1 MPPIHDNA
9 QAMAD
14 ATGRAFVTFYPS
26 FDEDWY
32 VERITANND
41 GVLTP
46 DVFVYVGSIAPAN
59 LKDFSDGLLTNI
71 ADEASPIYVPGGSVL
86 VLLWTGATV
95 GSICTANIQYRPESL
110 VVPQAALGELLASGV
125 GVDGLLIDDRYPN
138 QVRMPRAKR

>member
-110 VVPQAALGELLASGV
+110 VIPQAALGELLASGV
-125 GVDGLLIDDRYPN
+125 GVDGMLREDGFPN
-138 QVRMPRAKR
+138 QIRMPRAKR